1 MAEQLAC
8 TTYSFPKTPSA
19 PRFTTPAGGK
29 PSPKLRLIHNAKPKK
44 KIILRIPSP
53 FSSSGSS
60 SPTPSNSPE
69 KKNPSPEPQPAKVV
83 EHRLTSPGKITKETP
98 SPVSTPKKTVEDRF
112 TSPSKITRKT
122 PSPVPATVIEHRLT
136 SPAKITKNTPSPV
149 PPPKKTTK
157 NRLTSP
163 SKITRK
169 TPSPVS
175 QTFPKTHTS
184 AASPKP
190 PGREFK
196 LFTFPEPEWMK
207 DGLTWE
213 QRITAM
219 KQRKYH
225 LDRNYLAVPP
235 KSNNFRPEQLDFKS
249 LGTEH
254 LKPPFARFW
263 EKA

>member
-60 SPTPSNSPE
+60 SPTPFNPPE
-69 KKNPSPEPQPAKVV
+69 KKTPSPEPQPAKVV

-98 SPVSTPKKTVEDRF
+98 SPVSK
-112 TSPSKITRKT
+112 
-122 PSPVPATVIEHRLT
+122 
-136 SPAKITKNTPSPV
+136 
-149 PPPKKTTK
+149 
-157 NRLTSP
+157 
-163 SKITRK
+163 
-169 TPSPVS
+169 
-175 QTFPKTHTS
+175 TFPTTHTS
-184 AASPKP
+184 AAVPKP
-190 PGREFK
+190 SGREFK
-196 LFTFPEPEWMK
+196 LYTFPEPEWMK